1 MIANTHCAALIQCMG
16 GEKMSNRK
24 YFEDFAS
31 GAMQDDIF
39 AKVTALNNFID
50 NNHQECLSGLGLE
63 ILGTADH
70 QTTIKDDDGKIH
82 DVIMLGSNSFLS
94 LTKHPNV
101 LKAAKDACDK
111 YGYGTGAVSLYAG
124 ITDLHRELEWRLAA
138 LYGKEDAILF
148 PCGYSGNVG
157 LISALC
163 GPGDVIINDAA
174 NHASI
179 FDGCVLSGAEIKVYL
194 HANMKHL
201 EKILKSLPESKKGR
215 LIITDGV
222 FSMDG
227 DTAPLDEIIVL
238 AKKYHARIM
247 IDEAHGIGVVGP
259 TGRGTPEKYNCAA
272 DIDIIFGTLSKA
284 PGGIGGYCAGSKE
297 LIKYLRYYARTYF
310 FSTSIPTP
318 IVAGLIEVIKLIA
331 NKETGH
337 HKLWENIKYMRSR
350 LVLLGFNI
358 AKTDSAIIPVIIGDE
373 DVLGKINNDL
383 RHAGVFTNVVTY
395 PAVRRKE
402 CRLRLNIMDSLTQQD
417 MDRALA
423 LLEQYGKKYRII

>member
-1 MIANTHCAALIQCMG
+1 MNTKKQ
-16 GEKMSNRK
+16 
-24 YFEDFAS
+24 FEDFTS
-31 GAMQDDIF
+31 SNGTEDIF
-39 AKVTALNNFID
+39 AKVKALSDALEKNPHD
-50 NNHQECLSGLGLE
+50 CLEGLGLN
-63 ILGTADH
+63 ILGAADH
-70 QTTIKDDDGKIH
+70 ITTIQDSNNNTH
-82 DVIMLGSNSFLS
+82 DVIMLGSNSFLT
-94 LTKHPNV
+94 LTKHPKVISAVKN
-101 LKAAKDACDK
+101 ACDK

-124 ITDLHRELEWRLAA
+124 ITDLHHELEGCIAK
-138 LYGKEDAILF
+138 LYDKEDAIIF

-157 LISALC
+157 LISAIC

-179 FDGCVLSGAEIKVYL
+179 FDGCVLSGAEVKVYL

-201 EKILKSLPESKKGR
+201 EKVLKNIPDSKKGR

-227 DTAPLDEIIVL
+227 DTAPLDQIVQL
-238 AKKYHARIM
+238 AKKYRARIM

-259 TGRGTPEKYNCAA
+259 TGKGTAEKYNCSA

-284 PGGIGGYCAGSKE
+284 PGGIGGYCAGSKQ

-331 NKETGH
+331 NYETGH
-337 HKLWENIKYMRSR
+337 AKLWENIRYM
-350 LVLLGFNI
+350 LEKLKAMGFNTG
-358 AKTDSAIIPVIIGDE
+358 KTGSAIIPIIIGNE
-373 DVLGKINNDL
+373 DILGKFNNEL

-402 CRLRLNIMDSLTQQD
+402 CRLRLNIMNSLTKQD
-417 MDRALA
+417 MDNALQVIEK
-423 LLEQYGKKYRII
+423 LGKKYRII